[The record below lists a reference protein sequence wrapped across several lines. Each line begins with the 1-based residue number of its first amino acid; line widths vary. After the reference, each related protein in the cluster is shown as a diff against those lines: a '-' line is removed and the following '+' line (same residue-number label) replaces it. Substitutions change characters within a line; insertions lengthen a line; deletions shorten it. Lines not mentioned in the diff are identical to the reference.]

1 MMDKAKVRFQEKAM
15 NDSRERKLANG
26 TSFRAR
32 TCPGL
37 FAAQSLI
44 EAAKGNGGQDE
55 QGDITGGDHSKVAAY
70 PTRLPMVGIA
80 DILVMA

>member
-1 MMDKAKVRFQEKAM
+1 M
-15 NDSRERKLANG
+15 NDSRERKLDNG
-26 TSFRAR
+26 TAFKAR

-44 EAAKGNGGQDE
+44 ETAKGNDGGQHK
-55 QGDITGGDHSKVAAY
+55 QSAITGGDHSNVAAY

-80 DILVMA
+80 DFLVTA

>member
-1 MMDKAKVRFQEKAM
+1 M
-15 NDSRERKLANG
+15 NDSRERKLDNG
-26 TSFRAR
+26 TAFKAR

-44 EAAKGNGGQDE
+44 ETAKGNGGQHE
-55 QGDITGGDHSKVAAY
+55 QSDVTGGDHSKVTAY

-80 DILVMA
+80 DLLVTA